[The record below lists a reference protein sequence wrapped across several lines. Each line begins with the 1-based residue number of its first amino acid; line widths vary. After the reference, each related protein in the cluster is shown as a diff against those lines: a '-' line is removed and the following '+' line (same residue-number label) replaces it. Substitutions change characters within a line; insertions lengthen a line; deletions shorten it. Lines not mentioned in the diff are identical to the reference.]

1 LTDALEY
8 PTSQQQGEALINA
21 GGFLQAAHNGTHV
34 HQVSGLSS
42 VGGFSIWSVETVR
55 SVMFSEMVSRRLDDE
70 VVIWMTTVA
79 AGGKPQTSVVWYWWD
94 GSEFLIYSLDPA
106 ARLRNLA
113 DNPHV
118 SLNLDGNAR
127 GGDVVTI
134 EGVASFD
141 PAAPTAAEMEDYVAK
156 YRHRMDR
163 GWGGPEGFAEKYPTA
178 IRVRPTRVRSW

>member
-1 LTDALEY
+1 
-8 PTSQQQGEALINA
+8 
-21 GGFLQAAHNGTHV
+21 
-34 HQVSGLSS
+34 
-42 VGGFSIWSVETVR
+42 
-55 SVMFSEMVSRRLDDE
+55 MFSEKVSRRLDDE

-79 AGGKPQTSVVWYWWD
+79 SGGKPQTSVVWYWWD

-106 ARLRNLA
+106 ARVRNLG

-118 SLNLDGNAR
+118 SLNLDGNGR

-134 EGVASFD
+134 EGVASLD

-178 IRVRPTRVRSW
+178 IRIRPTRVRSW